1 MKKNKV
7 MLYYGLLVVLLI
19 LIGISSFFFNYFYN
33 LRNEDLSL
41 EDVSIR
47 EKNQMSY
54 NVRLFDNEFLNQV
67 WKRRTMF
74 YH

>member
-54 NVRLFDNEFLNQV
+54 NVRLFDNEFF
-67 WKRRTMF
+67 KSSMEEKTMF